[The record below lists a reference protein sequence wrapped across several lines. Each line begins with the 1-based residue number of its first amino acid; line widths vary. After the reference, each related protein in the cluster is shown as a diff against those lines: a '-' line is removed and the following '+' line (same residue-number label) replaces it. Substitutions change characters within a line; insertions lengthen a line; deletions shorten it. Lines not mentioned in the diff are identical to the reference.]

1 MAGPTLERLYSG
13 FNLSAT
19 PDGNE
24 AAKVTPDSHGTLVIN
39 FTKSG
44 AATVEVFETD
54 ADDLNGQV
62 HTLNG
67 GTAPTAGANYS
78 FEIPC
83 IENYSYAIRPDGA
96 AATFSRLTIDL
107 EVTR

>member
-19 PDGNE
+19 SDGNE
-24 AAKVTPDSHGTLVIN
+24 AASVTPDSHGTLVIN

-44 AATVEVFETD
+44 AATVEVYETD
-54 ADDLNGQV
+54 ENDANGQV
-62 HTLNG
+62 HALNG

-78 FEIPC
+78 FELPC
-83 IENYSYAIRPDGA
+83 IADHTYAVRPDGA
-96 AATFSRLTIDL
+96 AATFSRLVIDI